1 MNPIDLLLSIPVA
14 IVCGL
19 IAQLTSRYSRGGCI
33 VHLGVGFL
41 GALVGVVVSRSLNAP
56 QLYNLTIRSV
66 DFPIIYAVIGSV
78 FFLAA
83 VGFFVK
89 PNR

>member
-1 MNPIDLLLSIPVA
+1 MNPIDLLLDVLVG

-19 IAQLTSRYSRGGCI
+19 LAQFTSRYSHGGCI

-41 GALVGVVVSRSLNAP
+41 GALVGVVVSRALRAP
-56 QLYNLTIRSV
+56 QLYSLTMRSV
-66 DFPIIYAVIGSV
+66 DFPIIYAIIGSV